1 MRLHGT
7 ISPNLP
13 LLVVALEE
21 EASHLHTHG
30 LPILVTG
37 GGKVNAAIATAS
49 ILSSH
54 SPSQV
59 VNLGTA
65 GALVDNLTGIHV
77 IGTVTQHDLNDQALF
92 DLTGLHFGSPITL
105 HDTGPVL
112 TTGDQFIADEKT
124 RQQLATHAHLV
135 DMEGYAIAKAALA
148 AQVPVMLV
156 KQVSDAAD
164 NSASRSWRE
173 TVDYCAEQ
181 LGAWTMQHLSK

>member
-7 ISPNLP
+7 ITPDVP

-30 LPILVTG
+30 MPILVTG
-37 GGKVNAAIATAS
+37 AGKVNAAIATAS
-49 ILSSH
+49 VLSSY

-65 GALVDNLTGIHV
+65 GALVDDVLGIHV

-92 DLTGLHFGSPITL
+92 ALTGMHFGSPITL
-105 HDTGPVL
+105 KDAGPVL
-112 TTGDQFIADEKT
+112 TTGDQFISDEQT
-124 RQQLATHAHLV
+124 RQKLASHAQLV
-135 DMEGYAIAKAALA
+135 DMEGYAIAAAAIA
-148 AQVPVMLV
+148 AQIPVMLV
-156 KQVSDAAD
+156 KQVSDSAD
-164 NSASRSWRE
+164 DSASRSWRE

-181 LGAWTMQHLSK
+181 LGAWVMNHLSR